1 MDDALT
7 PGNLMDVLMSLN
19 TTGGFLVTVLT
30 DAEGLVL
37 ASAPSPGWDADKQAA
52 VVALIQ
58 RTARQV
64 QIVSLGAVDE
74 ISIRDVNGRR
84 LICRP
89 FELDSNVLLLSIL
102 AEEGK
107 PYRRLTNAA
116 VRGVRRVWAI

>member
-89 FELDSNVLLLSIL
+89 FDLDGNVLLLSIL

>member
-89 FELDSNVLLLSIL
+89 FELDGNVLLLSIL

-116 VRGVRRVWAI
+116 LRGVRRVWAI

>member
-19 TTGGFLVTVLT
+19 TAGGFLVTVLT

-74 ISIRDVNGRR
+74 ICIRDVNGRR

-89 FELDSNVLLLSIL
+89 FELDGHVLLLSIL

-116 VRGVRRVWAI
+116 VRGVRQVWAI

>member
-1 MDDALT
+1 ME
-7 PGNLMDVLMSLN
+7 DVLGPENLTDVLLSLN
-19 TTGGFLVTVLT
+19 TTGGYLVTVLT
-30 DAEGLVL
+30 DADGLVL

-58 RTARQV
+58 RAVRQT
-64 QIVSLGAVDE
+64 QIVSLGMTDE

-89 FELDSNVLLLSIL
+89 FEVDGKVLLLSVL
-102 AEEGK
+102 ADEGK